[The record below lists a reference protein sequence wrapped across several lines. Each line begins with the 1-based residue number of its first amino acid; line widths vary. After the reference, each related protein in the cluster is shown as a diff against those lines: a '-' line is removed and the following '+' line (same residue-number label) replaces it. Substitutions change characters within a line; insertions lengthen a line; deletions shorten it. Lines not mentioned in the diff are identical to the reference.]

1 VSLGPK
7 ETSDC
12 VHKDNGGD
20 DHDTSEP
27 ITIGSRGLFI
37 DVNTFIGTDKYNS
50 QYIHWYP
57 KLMNIKGFELTL
69 TDPLYSSVRPRHQR
83 IYVTYI
89 RQ

>member
-27 ITIGSRGLFI
+27 ITTGNRGLFI

-50 QYIHWYP
+50 
-57 KLMNIKGFELTL
+57 
-69 TDPLYSSVRPRHQR
+69 
-83 IYVTYI
+83 
-89 RQ
+89 